1 MNTRP
6 ALVAF
11 ALIAAPALSFAQ
23 SPGGLAPLGPPPVPP
38 ENPMTEAR
46 ILLGKALFWDEQLS
60 VTGTVACGTC
70 HRPAWAGT
78 DPRTALAGAASTHP
92 GRNGRYGDGDDVRGS
107 LGVPAHDAAGR
118 YLGHPVF
125 GHAPQVGGRKSPS
138 VVNAAY
144 APSLF
149 WDGRAG
155 GTFIDPA
162 TGAVAIASG
171 GALESQALR
180 PLVDTAEMGHAGNA
194 IADVAERI
202 AHAKPLVFAAD
213 VPDALA
219 SWIGARD
226 YAALFE
232 EAFGTPG
239 MSAVRIAFAIA
250 SYERTLV
257 ADRTPLDAE
266 LSGTPSLTPLERDG
280 LAVYL
285 RADCAACHGGALLAD
300 GEFHYLGVRPADEDP
315 GRFAQTGDPR
325 DLGAF
330 RTPSLRDVA
339 QRPPYM
345 HDGRFATLED
355 VVDFYDRGG
364 DFTSPDKDPRI
375 RPLRLSPAERSALL
389 AFLRRPLTD
398 ARVAA
403 ELPPFDRPTLF
414 SETSRAAVVLA
425 ARPRA
430 PRSDPTVGAQVDPA
444 RSLDESGRAGFET
457 VGAGTPL
464 HDGRVPR
471 IVALEPPRYGR
482 RDFTLAVADVPVD
495 ATVRLQVC
503 ARDPSTVPAAR
514 AQCASYFARATPS
527 ASGLGSASID
537 VPLDDPALRGRV
549 RFARFVVEYLGARAT
564 TATVRFTVFGD

>member
-1 MNTRP
+1 M
-6 ALVAF
+6 
-11 ALIAAPALSFAQ
+11 S
-23 SPGGLAPLGPPPVPP
+23 
-38 ENPMTEAR
+38 EAR

-60 VTGTVACGTC
+60 ITGTVACGTC
-70 HRPAWAGT
+70 HRPAWSGT

-92 GRNGRYGDGDDVRGS
+92 GRNGRFGDDDDVRGS

-118 YLGHPVF
+118 YLGHAVF
-125 GHAPQVGGRKSPS
+125 GHGAQVGGRKSPS

-144 APSLF
+144 APNLF

-162 TGAVAIASG
+162 TGAVAIANG

-194 IADVAERI
+194 LADVASRI
-202 AHAKPLVFAAD
+202 AHAKPLAFAAD

-219 SWIGARD
+219 AWIGARD
-226 YAALFE
+226 YAALFD
-232 EAFGTPG
+232 EAFGSPG
-239 MSAVRIAFAIA
+239 MSAARIAFAIA

-280 LAVYL
+280 LSVFL

-300 GEFHYLGVRPADEDP
+300 GAFHYLGVRPADEDP
-315 GRFAQTGDPR
+315 GRYAQTGDPR

-355 VVDFYDRGG
+355 VVDFYARGG
-364 DFTSPDKDPRI
+364 DFSAPNKDPRI
-375 RPLRLSPAERSALL
+375 RPLDLSPTERAALL

-398 ARVAA
+398 ERVAA

-414 SETSRAAVVLA
+414 TETSRAAVVLPSQ
-425 ARPRA
+425 PRVA
-430 PRSDPTVGAQVDPA
+430 IADPGVGAREVAAAERVESA
-444 RSLDESGRAGFET
+444 RSFDGSGRAGFET
-457 VGAGTPL
+457 IGAGTPL

-482 RDFTLAVADVPVD
+482 RDFTLAVAGVPIDERVI
-495 ATVRLQVC
+495 LQVC
-503 ARDPSTVPAAR
+503 ARDPSIVPAAR
-514 AQCASYFARATPS
+514 AQCETYSARATSS

-549 RFARFVVEYLGARAT
+549 RYARFVVEARGARAA